1 MWDYHANQIM
11 LENKKYDCNHNQII
25 EQDRRSTAPNLGIV
39 LSKSG
44 KKSPTRSGTS
54 AHPKLSKHLGSSL
67 RF

>member
-44 KKSPTRSGTS
+44 KKTPQGLEHQRIQSFPNIWD
-54 AHPKLSKHLGSSL
+54 HL
-67 RF
+67 